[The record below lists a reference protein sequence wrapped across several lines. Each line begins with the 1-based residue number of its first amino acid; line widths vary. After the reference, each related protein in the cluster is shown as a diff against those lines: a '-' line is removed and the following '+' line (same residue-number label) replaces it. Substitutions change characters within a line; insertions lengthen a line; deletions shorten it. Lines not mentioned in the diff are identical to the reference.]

1 MTTILL
7 VEDEEQQT
15 QLYEEEL
22 REAGYEVLLARDG
35 GEARESQVDLVVLDM
50 ELPDTDGIEVLT
62 KMLSRSISIPVII
75 HTAHHEHRDKFITW
89 TAEHYIVKSSDLSN
103 LKAKIRESLE
113 FRTRTT
119 S

>member
-22 REAGYEVLLARDG
+22 REAGCEVLLARDG
-35 GEARESQVDLVVLDM
+35 GEALDILRESQVDLVVLDM
-50 ELPDTDGIEVLT
+50 ELPDTDGIPEY
-62 KMLSRSISIPVII
+62 R
-75 HTAHHEHRDKFITW
+75 HKFITW
-89 TAEHYIVKSSDLSN
+89 TAEHYIVKSSDLGN
-103 LKAKIRESLE
+103 LKARIRESLE